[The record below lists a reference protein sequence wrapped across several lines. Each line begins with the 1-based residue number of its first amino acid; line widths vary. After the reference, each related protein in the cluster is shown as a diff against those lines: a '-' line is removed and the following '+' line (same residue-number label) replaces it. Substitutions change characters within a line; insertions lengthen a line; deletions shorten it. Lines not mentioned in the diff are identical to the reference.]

1 MLVGRAKS
9 FDAIAYFKA
18 NKKSKNIVTGWI
30 TVSESEDDSLQA
42 SQSLR
47 LKQQLSSES
56 KFGVIKP
63 TADNNISLYIFP
75 I

>member
-42 SQSLR
+42 S
-47 LKQQLSSES
+47 
-56 KFGVIKP
+56 
-63 TADNNISLYIFP
+63 
-75 I
+75 